1 MINPGAIPKFQ
12 GDLDA
17 LEGDAATL
25 KGVGQGVRGTGA
37 DVHSTWQGL
46 AAFYDAPE
54 AARLFAATEPVRSR
68 AGDLGDDIGSV
79 AGTLSS
85 YAAEVRPIAARL
97 DALRA
102 EAADFVAG
110 VAGDD
115 DWREDGDKVDRH
127 NGLLSQVDQQVLAL
141 QDAER
146 TAANAINALFGGRQ
160 WHAGGSDANAYGPT
174 EIPADAERPWGAPE
188 EKDEP
193 WWKDVWNGGVSVVK
207 GFVVDGLWEDL
218 KGLFGFVNVFDWDT
232 FTGSWGG
239 LWSLTGKWFYAPG
252 EAAEAWKN
260 LGKAIV
266 AWDMW
271 SQDPARAFGT
281 VLFNVVTLPIGFVK
295 VFKASKA
302 GKLGKADDVAD
313 AAGDAGKLPDG
324 TRLADEL
331 ADAGRLDPDLPTV
344 GDLARQLDAGTP
356 DVDLGDLDAAAGR
369 ADEVASGAADEVAA
383 AGDDAAGAGDEVAS
397 AADDVPPA
405 RDPEP
410 ARGGDGGARPD
421 PENRG
426 RVDAHEAVAE
436 RLAPEHPELAS
447 VVDKLLDDDHPLNV
461 TDALANPDLR
471 PRTLEL
477 LDELAEGR
485 ALPDGMT
492 LEEFRRAHPGEGS
505 VFEVPD
511 RDINFDAE
519 GNSRK
524 QEFVDERKT
533 LDPARAVGA
542 TPTPEQRALVAEYA
556 GRLRNEVAPAVA
568 TEIRNLVGGLPD
580 ELREG
585 VTVNARAKTD
595 DGLFDKVGRM
605 VEGGEGRPPRPDYE
619 VGDVIDAVGAR
630 ITVDNMQQLEAVLD
644 KVLEHFGVGDGG
656 RILELENMYAQ
667 PKAGK
672 LEYRVIPLTI
682 AKEVD
687 GQVYTFELQL
697 TTRRASIAADL
708 NHNTLFKQLVELTEA
723 ERAAVRRA
731 MEEAAAL
738 DQLESRGVRR
748 P

>member
-1 MINPGAIPKFQ
+1 MINPGAIPTFQ

-68 AGDLGDDIGSV
+68 AGDLGDDIGQV
-79 AGTLSS
+79 AGSLSS

-102 EAADFVAG
+102 EAAAFVAE

-127 NGLLSQVDQQVLAL
+127 NGLLTQVDQQVLAL

-218 KGLFGFVNVFDWDT
+218 KGVFGFVNVFDWDT

-239 LWSLTGKWFYAPG
+239 LWSLTGKWLYEPG

-302 GKLGKADDVAD
+302 GKLGKADEVAD

-324 TRLADEL
+324 ARLADQL
-331 ADAGRLDPDLPTV
+331 ADAGKLDPDLPTV

-356 DVDLGDLDAAAGR
+356 DLDLGDLDTAAGQ
-369 ADEVASGAADEVAA
+369 ADEVAA
-383 AGDDAAGAGDEVAS
+383 AADEAAR
-397 AADDVPPA
+397 AADDVPA
-405 RDPEP
+405 RADE
-410 ARGGDGGARPD
+410 GGARPD

-426 RVDAHEAVAE
+426 TVDAHEAVAE

-447 VVDKLLDDDHPLNV
+447 VVDKLLDDPHPLNV

-492 LEEFRRAHPGEGS
+492 LEEFLRAHPGEGA

-511 RDINFDAE
+511 RHVNVDAD

-524 QEFVDERKT
+524 QEFVDATKT
-533 LDPARAVGA
+533 LDPARAVGVA
-542 TPTPEQRALVAEYA
+542 PTPEQRALVTEYA
-556 GRLRNEVAPAVA
+556 DRLNDEVAPAVA
-568 TEIRNLVGGLPD
+568 TEIRDLVNSLPP

-585 VTVNARAKTD
+585 VSVNARAKTD
-595 DGLFDKVGRM
+595 DGLFDKVERM
-605 VEGGEGRPPRPDYE
+605 VQGRENLPPRPGYE

-644 KVLEHFGVGDGG
+644 RVLEHFGVGDGG

-667 PKAGK
+667 PKARNPG
-672 LEYRVIPLTI
+672 YRVIPLTI

-687 GQVYTFELQL
+687 GQLYTFELQL

-708 NHNTLFKQLVELTEA
+708 NHNTLYKPYVELSEA

>member
-1 MINPGAIPKFQ
+1 VINPGAIPRFQ
-12 GDLDA
+12 GDVDA

-25 KGVGQGVRGTGA
+25 KGVAEGVRGTGG
-37 DVHSTWQGL
+37 DVHATWQGL
-46 AAFYDAPE
+46 AAFYEAPE

-102 EAADFVAG
+102 EAATFVAD

-127 NGLLSQVDQQVLAL
+127 NGLLTQVDQQVLAL

-193 WWKDVWNGGVSVVK
+193 WWKDVWNGGVSLVK

-232 FTGSWGG
+232 FSQSWGG
-239 LWSLTGKWFYAPG
+239 LWSLTGKWLYAPG

-271 SQDPARAFGT
+271 SQDPARALGT

-302 GKLGKADDVAD
+302 GKAGKAGAVDDVAD
-313 AAGDAGKLPDG
+313 AAADAGKLPDG
-324 TRLADEL
+324 TRLDDL
-331 ADAGRLDPDLPTV
+331 ADAGKLDPDLPTV
-344 GDLARQLDAGTP
+344 DDLARQLDAGTP
-356 DVDLGDLDAAAGR
+356 DLDLGDLED
-369 ADEVASGAADEVAA
+369 A
-383 AGDDAAGAGDEVAS
+383 AGDAGKLPDEVP
-397 AADDVPPA
+397 AADDVPTAADELPV
-405 RDPEP
+405 RDPDP
-410 ARGGDGGARPD
+410 VPDGPRPD

-426 RVDAHEAVAE
+426 TVDAHAAVAQ
-436 RLAPEHPELAS
+436 RLAPEHPDLAS

-461 TDALANPDLR
+461 TDALADPDLR
-471 PRTLEL
+471 PRALEL
-477 LDELAEGR
+477 LDELGEGR

-492 LEEFRRAHPGEGS
+492 LEEFRRGHPGEGS

-511 RDINFDAE
+511 RHVNFDAD

-524 QEFVDERKT
+524 QEFVDQSKA
-533 LDPARAVGA
+533 LDPARAVGME
-542 TPTPEQRALVAEYA
+542 PTPAQRALVEEYA
-556 GRLRNEVAPAVA
+556 YRLRNEVAPAVV
-568 TEIRNLVGGLPD
+568 TEVRGLVNSLPD
-580 ELREG
+580 ELHEG

-595 DGLFDKVGRM
+595 DGLFDKVERM
-605 VEGGEGRPPRPDYE
+605 VEGGENLPPRPGYE

-667 PKAGK
+667 PKARNP
-672 LEYRVIPLTI
+672 EYRVIPLTI

-687 GQVYTFELQL
+687 GQLYTFELQL

-708 NHNTLFKQLVELTEA
+708 NHNTLYKPYVDLTEA
-723 ERAAVRRA
+723 ERAAVQRA

-738 DQLESRGVRR
+738 DQLESRGARQ

>member
-46 AAFYDAPE
+46 AAFYEAPE
-54 AARLFAATEPVRSR
+54 AAQLFAATEPVRSR

-85 YAAEVRPIAARL
+85 YAAEVRPIATRL

-102 EAADFVAG
+102 EASAFVAE
-110 VAGDD
+110 VSGDD

-127 NGLLSQVDQQVLAL
+127 NGLLIQVDQQVLAL

-160 WHAGGSDANAYGPT
+160 WHAGGSDVNAYGPT

-193 WWKDVWNGGVSVVK
+193 WWKDVWNGGVSLVK

-218 KGLFGFVNVFDWDT
+218 KGLFGFVNIFDWDT
-232 FTGSWGG
+232 FSGSWGG
-239 LWSLTGKWFYAPG
+239 LWTLTGKWLYAPG
-252 EAAEAWKN
+252 EAAEGWKN

-324 TRLADEL
+324 IRL

-356 DVDLGDLDAAAGR
+356 DLDLGDLDAAAGR
-369 ADEVASGAADEVAA
+369 VDDIPTAADDISA
-383 AGDDAAGAGDEVAS
+383 
-397 AADDVPPA
+397 AADDVPA

-410 ARGGDGGARPD
+410 AAGGSRPD

-426 RVDAHEAVAE
+426 RVDAHAAVTE

-447 VVDKLLDDDHPLNV
+447 VVDKLLDDPHPLNV

-471 PRTLEL
+471 PRTLDL

-492 LEEFRRAHPGEGS
+492 LEEFRRANPGEGS

-511 RDINFDAE
+511 RHVNFDAE

-524 QEFVDERKT
+524 QEFVDESKV

-542 TPTPEQRALVAEYA
+542 VPTTEQRALVADYA
-556 GRLRNEVAPAVA
+556 DRLNDEVAPAVA
-568 TEIRNLVGGLPD
+568 TEVRDLVDSLPA

-595 DGLFDKVGRM
+595 DGLFDKVERM
-605 VEGGEGRPPRPDYE
+605 VQGRENLPPRPGYE
-619 VGDVIDAVGAR
+619 VGDVIDAVGTR

-644 KVLEHFGVGDGG
+644 KVLDHFGVGDGG

-667 PKAGK
+667 PKARSP
-672 LEYRVIPLTI
+672 EYRVIPLTI

-687 GQVYTFELQL
+687 GQLYTFELQL

-708 NHNTLFKQLVELTEA
+708 NHNTLYKPYVDLTEA
-723 ERAAVRRA
+723 ERAAIQRA